1 MRQTLPLFL
10 FLFFMV
16 IFASG
21 VSAYDGVYGL
31 GTEEQEQ
38 WQEQE
43 SSIMIA
49 GYQVS
54 PEVLMRND
62 IGTVTVTVKNME
74 SAKSV
79 NIKDARMLSR
89 DIKVL
94 SDSYFNIGRLGP
106 GESLNLTFTIKA
118 VCPDGIYYLKILVA
132 GEDAQNIRYSIPVT
146 VDSSSLTIGVKDIP
160 EDIFKG
166 ERARI
171 ELAVGNPRHN
181 TVTAVKI
188 ATMEENVIPSEVFI
202 GALSADETKV
212 ASFNFTP
219 QTNGAHILNFV
230 LEFKNGDNYHST
242 DLSVPLNVTESKKRA
257 ELILTGIEVE
267 PMLGMNA
274 YKITGD
280 INNAG
285 LKEAKSVV
293 MKVGDAEGIEAM
305 NPYKAYFVGLL
316 SPDDFSSFELD
327 VKVGE
332 NETQVSLPLVIEYK
346 DEDGNK
352 FSKTEYIS
360 IERHQG
366 TTSSRELPVSM
377 IVLLVVIAIVV
388 IGLIAYSWKKR

>member
-1 MRQTLPLFL
+1 MRKTLPSFL
-10 FLFFMV
+10 FLLLL
-16 IFASG
+16 IFAIAFAISS
-21 VSAYDGVYGL
+21 VSAYDGISGL
-31 GTEEQEQ
+31 GTEEQE
-38 WQEQE
+38 
-43 SSIMIA
+43 SSVMIT
-49 GYQVS
+49 GYQIN
-54 PEVLMRND
+54 PATLMCND
-62 IGTVTVTVKNME
+62 VGTVTVTVKNME
-74 SAKSV
+74 SDKSV

-89 DIKVL
+89 NIKVL
-94 SDSYFNIGRLGP
+94 SNSYFNIGRLGP

-118 VCPDGIYYLKILVA
+118 TCPDGIYYPRILVE

-160 EDIFKG
+160 EDVFKG

-171 ELAVGNPRHN
+171 ELVVGNPRQN
-181 TVTAVKI
+181 TATAVKI

-219 QTNGAHILNFV
+219 QTKSAHILNFE
-230 LEFKNGDNYHST
+230 LEFKNGDNYHLT
-242 DLSVPLNVTESKKRA
+242 ALSVPLDVTESKKRA
-257 ELILTGIEVE
+257 ELIITGIEVE
-267 PMLGMNA
+267 PMLGMKV

-293 MKVGDAEGIEAM
+293 MKVGNAEGIEAM
-305 NPYKAYFVGLL
+305 HPYKAYFVGLL

-332 NETQVSLPLVIEYK
+332 NGTQVPLIIEYK

-352 FSKTEYIS
+352 FSKTEYVS

-366 TTSSRELPVSM
+366 TTSSGELPLSV
-377 IVLLVVIAIVV
+377 IVVLVVVAIFV
-388 IGLIAYSWKKR
+388 IGAIAYSWKKR

>member
-1 MRQTLPLFL
+1 MRQTLPS
-10 FLFFMV
+10 FLFFFLL
-16 IFASG
+16 IFAIAFAISS
-21 VSAYDGVYGL
+21 VSAYGVLGS
-31 GTEEQEQ
+31 GTEEQEA
-38 WQEQE
+38 
-43 SSIMIA
+43 SVMIT
-49 GYQVS
+49 GYQIN
-54 PEVLMRND
+54 PATLMRND
-62 IGTVTVTVKNME
+62 IGTVTVTVMNME
-74 SAKSV
+74 SDKSV

-118 VCPDGIYYLKILVA
+118 TCPDGIYYPRILVE

-160 EDIFKG
+160 EDVFKE

-171 ELAVGNPRHN
+171 ELVVGNPRQN
-181 TVTAVKI
+181 TATAVKI
-188 ATMEENVIPSEVFI
+188 VTEEKEVIPSEVFI
-202 GALSADETKV
+202 GALSADDSKV

-219 QTNGAHILNFV
+219 QTKGAHILNFK
-230 LEFKNGDNYHST
+230 LEFKNGDNYHSA
-242 DLSVPLNVTESKKRA
+242 DLSVPLDVAESKKRA
-257 ELILTGIEVE
+257 ELIITGIEVE
-267 PMLGMNA
+267 SIPAAMNV

-293 MKVGDAEGIEAM
+293 MKVGNAEGIEAM
-305 NPYKAYFVGLL
+305 HPYKAYFVGLL

-332 NETQVSLPLVIEYK
+332 NETQVPLVIEYK

-366 TTSSRELPVSM
+366 TTSSGELPVSM
-377 IVLLVVIAIVV
+377 IVVLVVIAIFV
-388 IGLIAYSWKKR
+388 IGAIVYSWKRR

>member
-1 MRQTLPLFL
+1 MRQTLLLFL
-10 FLFFMV
+10 FLV
-16 IFASG
+16 LLAVGISG
-21 VSAYDGVYGL
+21 AQVA
-31 GTEEQEQ
+31 EEQK
-38 WQEQE
+38 
-43 SSIMIA
+43 SSSVMITS
-49 GYQVS
+49 YQIT

-74 SAKSV
+74 LAKSV
-79 NIKDARMLSR
+79 NIREAQMLDR
-89 DIKVL
+89 NIKIL
-94 SDSYFNIGRLGP
+94 SDRYFNIGRLGP

-118 VCPDGIYYLKILVA
+118 TCPDGIYYPRILVE

-171 ELAVGNPRHN
+171 ELVVGNPRQN

-188 ATMEENVIPSEVFI
+188 VTEGREVIPSEVFI
-202 GALSADETKV
+202 GALSPDESKV

-219 QTNGAHILNFV
+219 QTKDAHILKFK

-242 DLSVPLNVTESKKRA
+242 DLSVPLDVTESKKSA

-267 PMLGMNA
+267 SMPAAMNV

-293 MKVGDAEGIEAM
+293 MKVDDAEGIEAM
-305 NPYKAYFVGLL
+305 HPYKAYFVGLL
-316 SPDDFSSFELD
+316 SADDFSSFELN

-332 NETQVSLPLVIEYK
+332 NETQVPLVIEYK
-346 DEDGNK
+346 DEDGNL

-366 TTSSRELPVSM
+366 TPSSGEMPLSM
-377 IVLLVVIAIVV
+377 IVVLVVVAMVV
-388 IGLIAYSWKKR
+388 IGLIAYSWKRR

>member
-1 MRQTLPLFL
+1 M
-10 FLFFMV
+10 
-16 IFASG
+16 IFAIAFAIPS
-21 VSAYDGVYGL
+21 VSAYDGISGL
-31 GTEEQEQ
+31 GTE
-38 WQEQE
+38 EQE

-62 IGTVTVTVKNME
+62 VGTVTVTVKNME
-74 SAKSV
+74 SDKSV

-118 VCPDGIYYLKILVA
+118 ICPDGIYYPRILVD
-132 GEDAQNIRYSIPVT
+132 GEDAQNIRYSMPVT

-160 EDIFKG
+160 EDIFKE

-171 ELAVGNPRHN
+171 ELAVGNPKQN

-188 ATMEENVIPSEVFI
+188 VTEEKEVIPSEVFV
-202 GALSADETKV
+202 GALSTDESKV

-219 QTNGAHILNFV
+219 QTKGAHILNFK
-230 LEFKNGDNYHST
+230 LEFKNGDNYHYT
-242 DLSVPLNVTESKKRA
+242 DLSVPLNVTESKKSA

-267 PMLGMNA
+267 PLLGMSL

-293 MKVGDAEGIEAM
+293 MKVDDAEGIEAM
-305 NPYKAYFVGLL
+305 HPYKAYFVGLL
-316 SPDDFSSFELD
+316 SADDFSSFELD

-332 NETQVSLPLVIEYK
+332 NVTQVPLVIEYK
-346 DEDGNK
+346 DEDGNM

-360 IERHQG
+360 FERHQG
-366 TTSSRELPVSM
+366 TTSSGELPISM
-377 IVLLVVIAIVV
+377 IVVLVVIAIAVL
-388 IGLIAYSWKKR
+388 GLIAYSWKRR

>member
-1 MRQTLPLFL
+1 MRQTLPSFLFL
-10 FLFFMV
+10 FLL
-16 IFASG
+16 IFAIAFAIPS
-21 VSAYDGVYGL
+21 VSAYDGISGL
-31 GTEEQEQ
+31 GTE
-38 WQEQE
+38 EQE

-62 IGTVTVTVKNME
+62 VGTVTVTVKNME
-74 SAKSV
+74 SDKSV

-118 VCPDGIYYLKILVA
+118 ICPDGIYYPRILVD

-160 EDIFKG
+160 VDIFKE

-171 ELAVGNPRHN
+171 ELAVGNPKQN

-188 ATMEENVIPSEVFI
+188 VTEEKEVIPSEVFV
-202 GALSADETKV
+202 GALSADESKV

-219 QTNGAHILNFV
+219 HNKGVHILNFK

-242 DLSVPLNVTESKKRA
+242 DLSVPLNVTESKKSA

-267 PMLGMNA
+267 PLLGMSL

-293 MKVGDAEGIEAM
+293 MKVDDAEGIEAM
-305 NPYKAYFVGLL
+305 HPYKAYFVGLL
-316 SPDDFSSFELD
+316 SADDFSSFELD

-332 NETQVSLPLVIEYK
+332 NETQVPLVIEYK
-346 DEDGNK
+346 DEDGIL

-360 IERHQG
+360 IERSG
-366 TTSSRELPVSM
+366 GMTSSGELPVSM
-377 IVLLVVIAIVV
+377 IVVLVVIAIVV
-388 IGLIAYSWKKR
+388 LGLIAYSWKKR

>member
-1 MRQTLPLFL
+1 MRQTIKPFLFL
-10 FLFFMV
+10 FLFGVAIAVGISSVGAADMN
-16 IFASG
+16 SG
-21 VSAYDGVYGL
+21 M
-31 GTEEQEQ
+31 E
-38 WQEQE
+38 EQE

-62 IGTVTVTVKNME
+62 VGTVTVTVKNME
-74 SAKSV
+74 LDKSV

-106 GESLNLTFTIKA
+106 GESLNLMFTIKA
-118 VCPDGIYYLKILVA
+118 GYIDGIYYPRILVE

-171 ELAVGNPRHN
+171 ELVVGNPRQN

-188 ATMEENVIPSEVFI
+188 ITEECEVIPSEVFI
-202 GALSADETKV
+202 GALSADESKT
-212 ASFNFTP
+212 ASLNFTP
-219 QTNGAHILNFV
+219 QTKGAYVLNFK
-230 LEFKNGDNYHST
+230 LEFKNSDNYHST
-242 DLSVPLNVTESKKRA
+242 DLNVPLNVTESKKSA
-257 ELILTGIEVE
+257 ELILTGIEVDS
-267 PMLGMNA
+267 MSAAMNV

-293 MKVGDAEGIEAM
+293 MKVDDVEGIEAVH
-305 NPYKAYFVGLL
+305 PYKAYFVGLL
-316 SPDDFSSFELD
+316 SADDFSSFELN

-332 NETQVSLPLVIEYK
+332 NETQVPLLIEYK
-346 DEDGNK
+346 DEDGNM

-360 IERHQG
+360 IERHPG
-366 TTSSRELPVSM
+366 TTSSGELSFSM
-377 IVLLVVIAIVV
+377 IVVLVVIAMVV
-388 IGLIAYSWKKR
+388 IGLIAYSWKRK

>member
-1 MRQTLPLFL
+1 MRQTFPLFL
-10 FLFFMV
+10 FLFLL
-16 IFASG
+16 IFAIAFAISS
-21 VSAYDGVYGL
+21 VSAYDGVSGL
-31 GTEEQEQ
+31 GTE
-38 WQEQE
+38 EQE

-62 IGTVTVTVKNME
+62 VGTVTVTVKNME

-106 GESLNLTFTIKA
+106 GESLNLSFTIKA
-118 VCPDGIYYLKILVA
+118 ICPDGIYYPRILVE
-132 GEDAQNIRYSIPVT
+132 GEDAQNIRYSFPVT

-171 ELAVGNPRHN
+171 ELVVGNPRQN
-181 TVTAVKI
+181 TATAVKI

-219 QTNGAHILNFV
+219 QTKSAHILNFE
-230 LEFKNGDNYHST
+230 LEFKNGDNYHLT
-242 DLSVPLNVTESKKRA
+242 ALSVPLDVTESKKRA
-257 ELILTGIEVE
+257 ELIITGIEVE
-267 PMLGMNA
+267 PMLGMKV

-293 MKVGDAEGIEAM
+293 MKVGNAEGIEAM
-305 NPYKAYFVGLL
+305 HPYKAYFVGLL

-332 NETQVSLPLVIEYK
+332 NGTQVPLIIEYK

-352 FSKTEYIS
+352 FSKTEYVS

-366 TTSSRELPVSM
+366 TTSSGELPLSV
-377 IVLLVVIAIVV
+377 IVVLVVVAIFV
-388 IGLIAYSWKKR
+388 IGAIAYSWKKR

>member
-1 MRQTLPLFL
+1 MRQTFPLFL
-10 FLFFMV
+10 FLFLL
-16 IFASG
+16 IFAIAFAISS
-21 VSAYDGVYGL
+21 VSAYDGVSGL
-31 GTEEQEQ
+31 GTE
-38 WQEQE
+38 EQE

-62 IGTVTVTVKNME
+62 VGTVTVTVKNME

-106 GESLNLTFTIKA
+106 GESLNLSFTIKA
-118 VCPDGIYYLKILVA
+118 ICPDGIYYPRILVE
-132 GEDAQNIRYSIPVT
+132 GEDAQNIRYSFPVT

-171 ELAVGNPRHN
+171 ELVVGNPRQN
-181 TVTAVKI
+181 TATAVKI
-188 ATMEENVIPSEVFI
+188 VTEETEVIPSEVFI
-202 GALSADETKV
+202 GTLSPDDSKV

-219 QTNGAHILNFV
+219 QTKGAHILNFE
-230 LEFKNGDNYHST
+230 LELKNGDNIHSA
-242 DLSVPLNVTESKKRA
+242 DLSVPLNVTESKKSA

-267 PMLGMNA
+267 SMPAAMNV

-285 LKEAKSVV
+285 LEEAKSVV

-305 NPYKAYFVGLL
+305 HPYKAYFVGLL

-332 NETQVSLPLVIEYK
+332 NETQVPLLIEYK
-346 DEDGNK
+346 DEDGIL
-352 FSKTEYIS
+352 FSKTEYVS
-360 IERHQG
+360 IARHQG
-366 TTSSRELPVSM
+366 TTSSGEIPLSM
-377 IVLLVVIAIVV
+377 IVVLVVITISVIGAIV
-388 IGLIAYSWKKR
+388 YSWKRR

>member
-1 MRQTLPLFL
+1 
-10 FLFFMV
+10 V
-16 IFASG
+16 VGISG
-21 VSAYDGVYGL
+21 AQVA
-31 GTEEQEQ
+31 EEQK
-38 WQEQE
+38 
-43 SSIMIA
+43 SSVMITS
-49 GYQVS
+49 YQIS

-62 IGTVTVTVKNME
+62 VGTVTVTVKNME
-74 SAKSV
+74 SLKSV

-118 VCPDGIYYLKILVA
+118 ICPDGIYYPRIMVE

-146 VDSSSLTIGVKDIP
+146 VDSSSLTIGIKDLP
-160 EDIFKG
+160 EDIFKE

-171 ELAVGNPRHN
+171 ELVVGNPRQN
-181 TVTAVKI
+181 TVTAVKLV
-188 ATMEENVIPSEVFI
+188 TEELEVIPSEVFI
-202 GALSADETKV
+202 GALSADESKV

-219 QTNGAHILNFV
+219 QTKGAHVLNFK
-230 LEFKNGDNYHST
+230 LEFKNGDNHHST
-242 DLSVPLNVTESKKRA
+242 DLGVPLDVTESKKSA

-267 PMLGMNA
+267 SMLGMNV

-293 MKVGDAEGIEAM
+293 MKVGDSEGVEAM
-305 NPYKAYFVGLL
+305 HPYKAYFVGLL
-316 SPDDFSSFELD
+316 SADDFSSFELD

-332 NETQVSLPLVIEYK
+332 NETQVPLLIEYK
-346 DEDGNK
+346 DEDGNL
-352 FSKTEYIS
+352 FTMTEHIS

-366 TTSSRELPVSM
+366 TTSSGELPLSV
-377 IVLLVVIAIVV
+377 IVVLVVVAIFVIGAIV
-388 IGLIAYSWKKR
+388 YSWKKR

>member
-1 MRQTLPLFL
+1 MRQTFPLFL
-10 FLFFMV
+10 FLFLL
-16 IFASG
+16 IFAIAFAISS
-21 VSAYDGVYGL
+21 VSAYDGVSGL
-31 GTEEQEQ
+31 GTE
-38 WQEQE
+38 EQE

-62 IGTVTVTVKNME
+62 VGTVTMTVKNME

-106 GESLNLTFTIKA
+106 GESLNLSFTIKA
-118 VCPDGIYYLKILVA
+118 ICPDGIYYPRILVG
-132 GEDAQNIRYSIPVT
+132 GEDAQNIRYSFPVT

-166 ERARI
+166 ERAKI

-188 ATMEENVIPSEVFI
+188 ASMEENTVPSEVFI

-219 QTNGAHILNFV
+219 QTRGVHILNFE

-242 DLSVPLNVTESKKRA
+242 DLSVPLNVTDSKKSA

-267 PMLGMNA
+267 SMPGMNV

-293 MKVGDAEGIEAM
+293 MKVSDAEGIEAM
-305 NPYKAYFVGLL
+305 HPYKAYFVGLL

-332 NETQVSLPLVIEYK
+332 NETQVPLVIEYK
-346 DEDGNK
+346 DEDGIL
-352 FSKTEYIS
+352 FSKTEYVS
-360 IERHQG
+360 IARHQG
-366 TTSSRELPVSM
+366 TTSSGELPVSM
-377 IVLLVVIAIVV
+377 IVLLVVIAIAV